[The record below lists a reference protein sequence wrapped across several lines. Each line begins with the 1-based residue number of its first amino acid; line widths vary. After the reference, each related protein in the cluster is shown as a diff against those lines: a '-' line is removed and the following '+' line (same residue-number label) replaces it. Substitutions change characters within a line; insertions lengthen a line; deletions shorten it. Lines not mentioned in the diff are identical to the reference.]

1 MKVSLSPVTRIIL
14 TSVASIAATNVFI
27 LNAAF
32 ANPSADQLE
41 NNYTGQTTSNP
52 WSPENDSTP
61 IGGLLDLI
69 NRVNSNNKVLDSAA
83 QRQQI
88 DEEANNFLQR
98 RQQMLNS
105 QPPTVPS
112 QPNTTTQPSGN

>member
-1 MKVSLSPVTRIIL
+1 MV

-41 NNYTGQTTSNP
+41 NNYTGQTTNNP
-52 WSPENDSTP
+52 WSAENDSTP
-61 IGGLLDLI
+61 IGGLMELI
-69 NRVNSNNKVLDSAA
+69 NRVNSNNKVLDPAA

-105 QPPTVPS
+105 QPPAVPS
-112 QPNTTTQPSGN
+112 QPNNATQPSGN